1 MINTDKTV
9 LIMPM
14 IETNNPKKVIKLL
27 DEELKNLYISESEL
41 ERKKK
46 VRKSNCIY
54 RSDNIYSINNKI
66 VGNIMNYNE
75 VIEDD
80 YKRIDELNIKTMNK
94 IIEKLDLSNKTT
106 YIINKP

>member
-1 MINTDKTV
+1 
-9 LIMPM
+9 
-14 IETNNPKKVIKLL
+14 
-27 DEELKNLYISESEL
+27 
-41 ERKKK
+41 
-46 VRKSNCIY
+46 
-54 RSDNIYSINNKI
+54 
-66 VGNIMNYNE
+66 MNYNE